1 MIERLKMAALYL
13 GFAVMATASN
23 LSAQAVIHGVWPP
36 QGLAYWVALAFG
48 TGVGLVV
55 KYALDKRFIFFNQN
69 TDHIRQFSRYSLTGV
84 ATTAIFWG
92 LQTGFYLI
100 WDSRTAL
107 YLGGALGLGIGYFI
121 KYQLDKRYV
130 FDHVEDPA

>member
-1 MIERLKMAALYL
+1 MTGRTKTAAFYL
-13 GFAVMATASN
+13 GFAVIATASN
-23 LSAQAVIHGVWPP
+23 LGAQALIHGVWPP

-48 TGVGLVV
+48 TSVGLVV
-55 KYALDKRFIFFNQN
+55 KYLLDKRFIFFDRAS
-69 TDHIRQFSRYSLTGV
+69 DHVRQFARYSLTGV

-100 WDSRTAL
+100 WDGRAAL
-107 YLGGALGLGIGYFI
+107 YLGGALGLGIGYFV

-130 FDHVEDPA
+130 FDRVEDPS

>member
-1 MIERLKMAALYL
+1 MTRARITALYL
-13 GFAVMATASN
+13 GFAGIAVASN
-23 LSAQAVIHGVWPP
+23 LGAQALIHGLWPP
-36 QGLAYWVALAFG
+36 QGIAYWGALAIG

-55 KYALDKRFIFFNQN
+55 KYLLDKRWIFR
-69 TDHIRQFSRYSLTGV
+69 DHSTEHVAQFSRYSLTGV

-100 WDSRTAL
+100 WDSRAML
-107 YLGGALGLGIGYFI
+107 YLGGGLGLGIGYFV

-130 FDHVEDPA
+130 FRGT